1 MDVGY
6 DVVRSQIGRAAT
18 SCTPYDAEAAAKVG
32 VRTIGVLCSFPEAD
46 LRGAGDVAIL
56 RNPPT
61 SSRDGPPF
69 SPPLAADAA
78 PRLQCS
84 HAVPISSRK
93 V

>member
-56 RNPPT
+56 PQPADVLARWAA
-61 SSRDGPPF
+61 F
-69 SPPLAADAA
+69 LAAA
-78 PRLQCS
+78 RG
-84 HAVPISSRK
+84 
-93 V
+93 